1 MKKALT
7 LFVFAV
13 LFSANA
19 FATYV
24 VVMKDGTRYN
34 AKTKWTVKNGKA
46 IILLENGQSL
56 QVDPAFIDVPKSEE
70 LTKLGITTAGFVDL
84 NTKMPS
90 AQQPK
95 QQPTSTSSLGSTIKL
110 RTPAQQKAAAAQQ
123 QAAPPPPPIAS
134 GSGAVSPAVI
144 DKFERA
150 YDNMSIFERTGEFG
164 TLMALGNTG
173 QMIFRLGIMENLL
186 LGVIGSGCGVLVGML
201 LAWGISAVGIPMPPP
216 PNSNAG
222 YTASI
227 RIVPWVVLSSF
238 LVGLVGTLA
247 AAIIPARK
255 AAQLPVVEALRR
267 NV

>member
-1 MKKALT
+1 MKKVLT

-34 AKTKWTVKNGKA
+34 AKAKWTVKNGKA

-95 QQPTSTSSLGSTIKL
+95 QQSTSTSSLGSTIKL

-150 YDNMSIFERTGEFG
+150 YDNMSIFERKITSTSAH
-164 TLMALGNTG
+164 TLRADLTVDTEDRVFN
-173 QMIFRLGIMENLL
+173 
-186 LGVIGSGCGVLVGML
+186 
-201 LAWGISAVGIPMPPP
+201 AISATAFLMVKIEDARIDTVEIFMRMPTGG
-216 PNSNAG
+216 SAG
-222 YTASI
+222 RFQMSRADADA
-227 RIVPWVVLSSF
+227 
-238 LVGLVGTLA
+238 LVNHTMSQQDYFV
-247 AAIIPARK
+247 
-255 AAQLPVVEALRR
+255 R
-267 NV
+267 NVIY